1 MITHIVTMNM
11 LQAVR
16 NSCKRR
22 GMTDDQVDEL
32 EVTITLKM
40 VIWVVG
46 ILALIGLVW
55 ILTDPQFFFRGEI
68 IKFVKSLGF

>member
-1 MITHIVTMNM
+1 M

-16 NSCKRR
+16 NSGKRR

-40 VIWVVG
+40 VAWVVG
-46 ILALIGLVW
+46 ILTIIALVW
-55 ILTDPQFFFRGEI
+55 MFTDPQFFFRGEI

>member
-1 MITHIVTMNM
+1 MITHIITMNM

-22 GMTDDQVDEL
+22 GMADDQVDEL

-40 VIWVVG
+40 VAWVIG
-46 ILALIGLVW
+46 ILVLIALVW
-55 ILTDPQFFFRGEI
+55 ILTDPQFFFRREI
-68 IKFVKSLGF
+68 LNFVKSLDI